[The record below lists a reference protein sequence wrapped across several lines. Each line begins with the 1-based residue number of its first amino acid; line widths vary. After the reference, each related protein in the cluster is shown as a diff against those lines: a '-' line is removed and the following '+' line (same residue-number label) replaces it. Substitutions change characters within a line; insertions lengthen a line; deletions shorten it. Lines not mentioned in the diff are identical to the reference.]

1 MSRTKSINF
10 PNSEGELSAL
20 FDKLQR
26 SVVQKTCVYGALAI
40 HGSASLVAKTVNG
53 LYGRRSKI
61 VHTGAYGVSRRE
73 SALLHF
79 YCMSALGMLV
89 VSPAFAGFSTS
100 TELEDWFKDRMLDG
114 PNHLEQES
122 ETAAVEIAPVS

>member
-1 MSRTKSINF
+1 MQFSAGTQLQ
-10 PNSEGELSAL
+10 NSLISLE
-20 FDKLQR
+20 
-26 SVVQKTCVYGALAI
+26 
-40 HGSASLVAKTVNG
+40 HASNLIGKGLDGRKLVAKTVNG